1 MYQFLPLRFMMYG
14 TKDDHGFVVFII
26 AFPHSK
32 VWFFHSKCWL
42 YLAWVF
48 HLNGSVY
55 YGFEIRSRICSF
67 FWRWLYHNFLL

>member
-32 VWFFHSKCWL
+32 V
-42 YLAWVF
+42 
-48 HLNGSVY
+48 
-55 YGFEIRSRICSF
+55 
-67 FWRWLYHNFLL
+67 